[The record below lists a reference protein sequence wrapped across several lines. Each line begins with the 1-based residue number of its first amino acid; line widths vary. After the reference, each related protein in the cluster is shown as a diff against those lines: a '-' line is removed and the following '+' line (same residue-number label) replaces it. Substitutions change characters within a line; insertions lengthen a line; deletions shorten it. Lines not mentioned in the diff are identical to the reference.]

1 MKKKLLYGFLCVCI
15 FCVISGCGKKTDE
28 GMQNDTTIDLTEDTL
43 GGKLYLNFLE
53 QIQANNDIEAVAT
66 AISTEEITG
75 YTCVVMPCEE
85 GYLAGFDEEITGFD
99 KAVSF
104 APMISTIPMVG
115 YIFEVENPEEFK
127 NMLEEKAYTAWNIC
141 TQAYEM
147 VVEVYDNYVFFVMCP
162 NTDEN

>member
-1 MKKKLLYGFLCVCI
+1 MKKKFLYGLLCVSLSCML
-15 FCVISGCGKKTDE
+15 VACGKKTDE
-28 GMQNDTTIDLTEDTL
+28 GMQNDTMIEDSSSTKETEETGDVQDNASDNEVSTDLTEDTL

-53 QIQANNDIEAVAT
+53 QIQDNNDIEAVAT

-75 YTCVVMPCEE
+75 YNCVVMPCEE

-115 YIFEVENPEEFK
+115 YIFEVENPE
-127 NMLEEKAYTAWNIC
+127 
-141 TQAYEM
+141 
-147 VVEVYDNYVFFVMCP
+147 
-162 NTDEN
+162 